1 MCQEF
6 SGSRVIFSSYL
17 PGMKLLFQKNTV
29 YKMLMRMLGCL
40 LFRAWASSVRV
51 WQIHSDIS
59 LPIPVRPISC
69 SSPPGPLPPWEPCGP
84 FGPGSPRPSSHH
96 PLPLLCAAPHSQPLT
111 GPPDAVCPAQT
122 ATAHCH
128 CEPTPVELRN
138 GTRTNECSILGLAMK
153 KNILSHI
160 MIYIYI

>member
-29 YKMLMRMLGCL
+29 YKMLMRMLGSR

-96 PLPLLCAAPHSQPLT
+96 PLPLLCAAPHSQPPT
-111 GPPDAVCPAQT
+111 GPPDAVCRPAQT
-122 ATAHCH
+122 ATA
-128 CEPTPVELRN
+128 TN
-138 GTRTNECSILGLAMK
+138 GTRSYDTTRSKFAGMLNDRPRYEK
-153 KNILSHI
+153 KHFESYNDIHI
-160 MIYIYI
+160 Y